1 MTGDDELSE
10 DRNDSTKSDEEEQ
23 FDYDKFFIPSY
34 WQRKEIHKILQSRA
48 EGKPLEQRIKGYF
61 KTINRSNIWKKDF
74 VKKSNFTQIKF
85 YDFDL
90 DAKTFK
96 KRDVDKFNRLFD
108 SYALFVNQVDY
119 SKNKKV
125 FFDYVKQEISNEK
138 IDREGVIKLIS
149 LIIQNLDWVDENGTF
164 DEFEKSRGE
173 LEAAIPLAASI
184 NSTDLTYLILNL
196 LAELCKYRGVDDS
209 KYRKQSE
216 IAIEKSS
223 KEEDDDDEDWM
234 WVLSP
239 FANDDDTAAA
249 AA

>member
-1 MTGDDELSE
+1 MLLVTDEDELSE
-10 DRNDSTKSDEEEQ
+10 SEKDSTQPDEEEK
-23 FDYDKFFIPSY
+23 FDYDK
-34 WQRKEIHKILQSRA
+34 
-48 EGKPLEQRIKGYF
+48 YF
-61 KTINRSNIWKKDF
+61 KPRILKYLKTFDKQNVEIANKWKKDFDKYFIWKKDF
-74 VKKSNFTQIKF
+74 VKKSNFTQIKI
-85 YDFDL
+85 YDIDP
-90 DAKTFK
+90 DAKTVK
-96 KRDVDKFNRLFD
+96 ERGVDKFNRLFD
-108 SYALFVNQVDY
+108 SYAVFVNQVDY
-119 SKNKKV
+119 TKNKRV
-125 FFDYVKQEISNEK
+125 FFDYVKKEISTEK

-149 LIIQNLDWVDENGTF
+149 LIIQNLDWVDENGPV

-234 WVLSP
+234 WVLSS

-249 AA
+249 AAS

>member
-1 MTGDDELSE
+1 MTGDEELSDDE
-10 DRNDSTKSDEEEQ
+10 KDSTKSDEEER
-23 FDYDKFFIPSY
+23 FDYYKFFERSY
-34 WQRKEIHKILQSRA
+34 WQSKEANKILRSTE
-48 EGKPLEQRIKGYF
+48 EGKPLELRIKKYF
-61 KTINRSNIWKKDF
+61 KTIDSLDIWKKNF

-85 YDFDL
+85 YDFESKIK
-90 DAKTFK
+90 AQE
-96 KRDVDKFNRLFD
+96 REVDKFNRLFD
-108 SYALFVNQVDY
+108 SYAVFVNQVDY

-125 FFDYVKQEISNEK
+125 FFDYVKEEISTEK

-149 LIIQNLDWVDENGTF
+149 LIIQNLDWVDENGTE

-184 NSTDLTYLILNL
+184 NSTDLTYLVLNL

>member
-1 MTGDDELSE
+1 MQTNGIKDLRQIFHLEKTLLKNQISPKLKFTI
-10 DRNDSTKSDEEEQ
+10 ST
-23 FDYDKFFIPSY
+23 
-34 WQRKEIHKILQSRA
+34 
-48 EGKPLEQRIKGYF
+48 
-61 KTINRSNIWKKDF
+61 
-74 VKKSNFTQIKF
+74 
-85 YDFDL
+85 L
-90 DAKTFK
+90 DAKTVK
-96 KRDVDKFNRLFD
+96 ERGVDKFNRLFD
-108 SYALFVNQVDY
+108 SYAVFVNQVDY
-119 SKNKKV
+119 TKNKRV
-125 FFDYVKQEISNEK
+125 FFDYVKKEISTEK

-149 LIIQNLDWVDENGTF
+149 LIIQNLDWVDENGPV

-234 WVLSP
+234 WVLSS

-249 AA
+249 AAS

>member
-10 DRNDSTKSDEEEQ
+10 DGKDSTKSDEEEQ
-23 FDYDKFFIPSY
+23 FDYDKIFEPSY
-34 WQRKEIHKILQSRA
+34 WRSEEIRKIQRLTA
-48 EGKPLEQRIKGYF
+48 EGKPVELRIKKYF
-61 KTINRSNIWKKDF
+61 KTIDSLDIWKKNF
-74 VKKSNFTQIKF
+74 VKKSNFTQIKI
-85 YDFDL
+85 YDFDP
-90 DAKTFK
+90 DAKTVK
-96 KRDVDKFNRLFD
+96 ERTVDKFNRLFD
-108 SYALFVNQVDY
+108 SYAIFVNQVDY

-125 FFDYVKQEISNEK
+125 FFDYVKEEISTEK

-239 FANDDDTAAA
+239 FANADDKAAA

>member
-1 MTGDDELSE
+1 MTGDDELG
-10 DRNDSTKSDEEEQ
+10 DDGKDSTKSDEEEQ
-23 FDYDKFFIPSY
+23 FDYDKFLRDEDEY
-34 WQRKEIHKILQSRA
+34 LEKLVEI
-48 EGKPLEQRIKGYF
+48 KPVSKKYF
-61 KTINRSNIWKKDF
+61 KFFEFNKNLDTTRKWKKDF
-74 VKKSNFTQIKF
+74 VKKSDFIKLAKFVGAKDASANKRKAENF
-85 YDFDL
+85 Y
-90 DAKTFK
+90 
-96 KRDVDKFNRLFD
+96 RLFD
-108 SYALFVNQVDY
+108 SYAVFVNQVDY

-125 FFDYVKQEISNEK
+125 FFDYVKEEISTEK

-149 LIIQNLDWVDENGTF
+149 LIIQNLDWVDENGTV